1 MLNTLGGPTVLGC
14 VKGNYSDT
22 IQGIFENCAT
32 NEADHVAY
40 IQSVLGMYRL
50 LYHTAQRNC
59 ESTSVSLDKQCSAE
73 VHFEV
78 HHACTPGICCIVH
91 INGVCQ

>member
-40 IQSVLGMYRL
+40 IQSVLGM
-50 LYHTAQRNC
+50 
-59 ESTSVSLDKQCSAE
+59 
-73 VHFEV
+73 
-78 HHACTPGICCIVH
+78 
-91 INGVCQ
+91 